1 MNARVTGWTIC
12 VVLSLG
18 SVSLFGQQAAF
29 GRKTMLSPCSVQV
42 GIRLAVIAR
51 NCKPV
56 LAGMQEGQLS
66 NNPAHND
73 NGGTYVTFDAPG
85 AVNGTLAFA
94 INPAGAVTGY
104 GSDVNFNGIGF
115 VRDRSG
121 NLTTFAVPGAGGGT
135 YPSAISDTG
144 AITGQWC
151 DATYVLCPGFV
162 RDSQGDIT
170 TFDVPGE
177 VFGVYPFAISPQGA
191 ITGTYLDEN
200 FAFHGFLRASNGSIM
215 TIDAPGAG
223 TTFPQGTQAFAINAN
238 GTIAGCYTDTSSVG
252 HGYERDS
259 NGTITE
265 FDVPD
270 STKLSCED
278 DYGFFNIPSLLEGM
292 NPAGAITGAYF
303 EPIVGNP
310 FGGNYRGF
318 LRNRDGSFATFDAV
332 PSPSSPCCTWTF
344 SIAINPAGQVVG
356 WDNDYSSVNHG
367 FVRTQDGTVT
377 ILDAPG
383 AGTGFNQGTLA
394 RGINPGGQI
403 AGFYTDGSGLSH
415 GFVRIPH

>member
-1 MNARVTGWTIC
+1 MNAKVAGWTTC
-12 VVLSLG
+12 VVLLLG
-18 SVSLFGQQAAF
+18 GLPLSGQQAAF
-29 GRKTMLSPCSVQV
+29 GRKALFSPCSGQM
-42 GIRLAVIAR
+42 GIPLASIAR
-51 NCKPV
+51 DCKPV
-56 LAGMQEGQLS
+56 LAGMQDQQPF
-66 NNPAHND
+66 NDPAHND
-73 NGGTYVTFDAPG
+73 NGGTYATFDAPG
-85 AVNGTLAFA
+85 AVNGTLALA
-94 INPAGAVTGY
+94 INPAGTVTGY

-135 YPSAISDTG
+135 YPYAISDTG

-151 DATYVLCPGFV
+151 DATYVLCAGFV
-162 RDSQGDIT
+162 RDSQGNTT

-177 VFGVYPFAISPQGA
+177 VFGVSPFAISPQGA
-191 ITGTYLDEN
+191 ITGTYLDGN
-200 FAFHGFLRASNGSIM
+200 FAFHAFVRAPNGSVM
-215 TIDAPGAG
+215 TIDVPSA
-223 TTFPQGTQAFAINAN
+223 QGTQAFAINAN
-238 GTIAGCYTDTSSVG
+238 GTIAGCYTDTNSVG
-252 HGYERDS
+252 HGYVRDS

-270 STKLSCED
+270 STKLSCLY

-303 EPIVGNP
+303 EPIVGNL

-318 LRNRDGSFATFDAV
+318 LRNTDGSFATFDAV

-344 SIAINPAGQVVG
+344 GIAINPAGQIVG
-356 WDNDYSSVNHG
+356 WDNDYRSVNHG
-367 FVRTQDGTVT
+367 FVRAQDGTIT
-377 ILDAPG
+377 ILDVPG
-383 AGTGFNQGTLA
+383 AGTRFNQGTLA

-415 GFVRIPH
+415 GFVRNPH